1 MRKARVDALV
11 LAAAF
16 VALEAVLTVFGS
28 VWLLGVTQR
37 RLAGPH
43 RWGLAL
49 SRSAY
54 GAFMLQA
61 VFLLGLAVALRPVPV
76 PAEVKAVLVAAGAV
90 VASFGAAWLVIRR
103 VPGVGRV
110 L

>member
-1 MRKARVDALV
+1 MIGMPTRRIMVKELLPN
-11 LAAAF
+11 LAAPIVVAVSLMLPTF

-43 RWGLAL
+43 RWGPAL

-76 PAEVKAVLVAAGAV
+76 RSPTLEA
-90 VASFGAAWLVIRR
+90 
-103 VPGVGRV
+103 
-110 L
+110 